1 MQGKIIMEKKR
12 LTPSP
17 PTSEG
22 KFKKEYFFV
31 SDIVCAEFRVA
42 QFIAHELI
50 DSLQKL
56 KAKLLI

>member
-1 MQGKIIMEKKR
+1 MEKKR